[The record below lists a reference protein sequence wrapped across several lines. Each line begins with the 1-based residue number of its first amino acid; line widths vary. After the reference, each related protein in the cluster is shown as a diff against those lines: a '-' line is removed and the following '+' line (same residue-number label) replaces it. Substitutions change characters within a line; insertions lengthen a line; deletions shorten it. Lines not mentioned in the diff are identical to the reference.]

1 LRQPEFY
8 SEEGFLR
15 SPHLFAAGIY
25 TLSGELSMTYPYR
38 PPSEDP
44 LDESLPS
51 QVSKTL
57 LVESAVPTEHQDV
70 STTLLIES
78 AVPSEHPP
86 CSQTLLIQSAVPTDP
101 PLPMTYPQLKR
112 AELTGRSQVSKTLLM
127 PDVLPTE
134 KPYINTTL
142 LKGTEKKIK

>member
-1 LRQPEFY
+1 
-8 SEEGFLR
+8 
-15 SPHLFAAGIY
+15 
-25 TLSGELSMTYPYR
+25 MTYPYR

-51 QVSKTL
+51 QVTKTL
-57 LVESAVPTEHQDV
+57 LVESADIPTEHQDI
-70 STTLLIES
+70 STTILIES
-78 AVPSEHPP
+78 AITSDHPP
-86 CSQTLLIQSAVPTDP
+86 ASQTLLIQSAVPTDP
-101 PLPMTYPQLKR
+101 PPPTTYPQLKR

-142 LKGTEKKIK
+142 LKGTEKKTE